1 MSDISGGTDPLKE
14 VVEQM
19 KRDAWVAG
27 WNAAMEAVKTALA
40 DVMPSMD
47 ISGATP
53 TLPGLQARNSG
64 SNSNPSSTALPTV
77 GTTPYYAYQA
87 VLKKPGMTGADV
99 VAAVRAEGHDVA
111 EPQIRTALSRLE
123 KRQLL
128 ANRHRKWF
136 LK

>member
-1 MSDISGGTDPLKE
+1 MSDMPGGMDPLKE

-19 KRDAWVAG
+19 KRDAFNAG
-27 WNAAMEAVKTALA
+27 WKAAMETVATIVQTMEPPDSPENVPSYSYQTPVVAVRQ
-40 DVMPSMD
+40 
-47 ISGATP
+47 SGE
-53 TLPGLQARNSG
+53 
-64 SNSNPSSTALPTV
+64 SSSLPTV
-77 GTTPYYAYQA
+77 GTTPHYVYQA
-87 VLKKPGMTGADV
+87 VQRKQGMTGAEV
-99 VAAVRAEGHDVA
+99 IAAVRAEGHDVA